1 VPGSFFTFVC
11 PSCSTR
17 HEMTTGGSY
26 DRSKDEF
33 WGYSQY
39 VCATCQTL
47 RSVADREVRD
57 DPIRCERCGAGLAPW
72 SGRVWFDRDDK
83 GNTASE
89 RVEGPC
95 PRCEALITLE
105 HAEELGLW
113 D

>member
-1 VPGSFFTFVC
+1 MIQS
-11 PSCSTR
+11 
-17 HEMTTGGSY
+17 
-26 DRSKDEF
+26 D
-33 WGYSQY
+33 
-39 VCATCQTL
+39 A
-47 RSVADREVRD
+47 
-57 DPIRCERCGAGLAPW
+57 ERCGAGLAPW